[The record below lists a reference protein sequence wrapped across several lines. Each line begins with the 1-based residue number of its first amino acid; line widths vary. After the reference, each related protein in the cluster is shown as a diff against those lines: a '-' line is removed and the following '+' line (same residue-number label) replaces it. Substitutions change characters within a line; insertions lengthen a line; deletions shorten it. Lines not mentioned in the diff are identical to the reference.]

1 MNQPHHQDAELD
13 ALANEFDTVL
23 HSLST
28 QDPSQQ
34 HLSGPLAAVVD
45 LTARLGSKIHDAHA
59 ALAACP
65 PADRSSHAATA
76 TELCHAVGAAGQAVS
91 ALAAAQDAH
100 LFIGHFADRYGHPD
114 ADTAFART
122 RIAAALT
129 TARDNLTETSGYLRH
144 LTGTDP
150 AGQLLRAAR
159 ARSHQAAT
167 TATGCSAM
175 SPASSGTPV
184 APNPA
189 RRR

>member
-1 MNQPHHQDAELD
+1 MNQPDHPGTELD
-13 ALANEFDTVL
+13 ALAAEFDAVL
-23 HSLST
+23 HSLSA
-28 QDPSQQ
+28 QDPAPQ

-45 LTARLGSKIHDAHA
+45 LAARLGSTIHDAHA

-65 PADRSSHAATA
+65 PADRSSLAATA
-76 TELCHAVGAAGQAVS
+76 TELCHAVGAAGRAVS

-100 LFIGHFADRYGHPD
+100 LFIDHFADRYGHPG
-114 ADTAFART
+114 ADTAFARA

-159 ARSHQAAT
+159 ARSQVAT
-167 TATGCSAM
+167 TATAYSAI
-175 SPASSGTPV
+175 SPASSSPPTP
-184 APNPA
+184 PNPA
-189 RRR
+189 RRH